1 MLAKVE
7 SKRDTEVLKGWDV
20 EGGKVFAQPL

>member
-7 SKRDTEVLKGWDV
+7 SKWDTEVLKGWDV
-20 EGGKVFAQPL
+20 AGGKVSAQPF

>member
-7 SKRDTEVLKGWDV
+7 SKRDTEVLKGCDV
-20 EGGKVFAQPL
+20 EGGKVFAQPF